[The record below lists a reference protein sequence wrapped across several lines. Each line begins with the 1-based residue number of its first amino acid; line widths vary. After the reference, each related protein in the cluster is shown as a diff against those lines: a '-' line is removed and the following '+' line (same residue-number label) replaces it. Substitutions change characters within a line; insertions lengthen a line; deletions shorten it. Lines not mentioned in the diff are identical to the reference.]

1 MYLLICPQIN
11 PVIKLSVIVAVTFLI
26 MLSCDIYSSLPEENE
41 ILDAPLE
48 NLTREQ
54 LALHLKGD
62 EEFGR
67 RFTAEDGVGP
77 IFVAQSCDACHPGE
91 GKGHPVFNLSRFGY
105 VGEDGF
111 NPMVEQGGP
120 QLQNRAV
127 PGFSPE
133 RIPEGATGVA
143 EFTAP
148 VVVGLG
154 FLEAVDDT
162 TILSMADPND
172 SDGDGIS
179 GRPSLIDTSDF
190 LVDIA
195 ASGEL
200 VKGGNDVRF
209 RTWDGKFI
217 GRFGKK
223 AITVNL
229 LHQTV
234 TAYHQDMGL
243 TTDLIPDDLFNIQ
256 SAGISSEDEVPDPE
270 IPSSVV
276 SNVVF
281 YLKTLRVPQRR
292 NENHPDVIEGEKLF
306 VQIGCASCHVP
317 KLKTGKSSIPQL
329 SEVEFY
335 PYSDLLLHDMGPEL
349 DDGYTEGSAETSEWR
364 TPPLW
369 GLGLAEEFQG
379 GQAFYLHDGR
389 AHTLH
394 ETIEFHGGEAAAS
407 RNAYRSLS
415 EEEANQLIKFLKSL

>member
-1 MYLLICPQIN
+1 MYILTGARIN
-11 PVIKLSVIVAVTFLI
+11 PIIKLSVIVAVTFLI
-26 MLSCDIYSSLPEENE
+26 MLSCDIYSDLPEENM
-41 ILDAPLE
+41 ILDAPLD
-48 NLTREQ
+48 NLTQEQ
-54 LALHLKGD
+54 ISLHLKGD

-67 RFTAEDGVGP
+67 RFTAEEGVGP
-77 IFVAQSCDACHPGE
+77 IFVAASCDACHPGE
-91 GKGHPVFNLSRFGY
+91 GKGHPVFNLSRFGQM
-105 VGEDGF
+105 GEDGF
-111 NPMVEQGGP
+111 NPMTEQGGP
-120 QLQNRAV
+120 QLQHRAA
-127 PGFSPE
+127 PGFTPE

-162 TILSMADPND
+162 TIWNMADPD
-172 SDGDGIS
+172 DRDGDGIS
-179 GRPSLIDTSDF
+179 GRPSLIDSSDF
-190 LVDIA
+190 LVGIA
-195 ASGEL
+195 NSGEL
-200 VKGGNDVRF
+200 VEGGSDVRF
-209 RTWDGKFI
+209 RMWDGKFI

-223 AITVNL
+223 AITINL

-243 TTDLIPDDLFNIQ
+243 TTDLIPDDLFNVQ

-292 NENHPDVIEGEKLF
+292 NEDHPDVIEGEKLF
-306 VQIGCASCHVP
+306 AEIGCASCHVP

-335 PYSDLLLHDMGPEL
+335 PYTDLLLHDMGPEL
-349 DDGYTEGSAETSEWR
+349 DDGYTEGSAETYEWR

-379 GQAFYLHDGR
+379 GEAFYLHDGR
-389 AHTLH
+389 AETLR
-394 ETIEFHGGEAAAS
+394 EAIEFHGGEASAS
-407 RNAYRSLS
+407 RNAFRNLS
-415 EEEANQLIKFLKSL
+415 EEEADDLIKFLKSL